1 VRRTRDV
8 LGDVLGGLWVF
19 AAEAAIVA
27 AAIVVAI
34 GLAALALV
42 VF

>member
-1 VRRTRDV
+1 MRRTRDL

-27 AAIVVAI
+27 AVILAAVGV
-34 GLAALALV
+34 AALALV
-42 VF
+42 LF